1 MESEPT
7 LRARPARIPG
17 LVALATGVALSGCGL
32 LDSPATTLI
41 PRSDFGLISHHIFL
55 QILRWDT
62 VIFLVVQALLLFAIF
77 RFRERDPAAAPPRQI
92 RGSAVLEITWT
103 LIPAVI
109 LTFIAFPTVAAIFRT
124 QAMPPKDALRVK
136 VIGHQW
142 WWEFQYPELGIV
154 TATDLHIPAGRPVS
168 LEITGVDVIHSF
180 WVPPLGGKRD
190 AIPGST
196 NRIVLTADAPGE
208 YYGQC
213 AEFCGASHANMRH
226 RAVVETPEAFA
237 AWAAKQ
243 KEPGATPPDGSP
255 AAAGLRIFLA
265 GTCVGC
271 HTVQGVSAGVI
282 GPDLT
287 HFGSRKTIAGGML
300 PNTPENLA
308 RWVHHAPAV
317 KPGSIMP
324 DQKLSDTEVA
334 AVVAYLE
341 SLQ

>member
-7 LRARPARIPG
+7 LRTRPARIPG

-41 PRSDFGLISHHIFL
+41 PRSDFGLISHRIFL

-62 VIFLVVQALLLFAIF
+62 V
-77 RFRERDPAAAPPRQI
+77 
-92 RGSAVLEITWT
+92 
-103 LIPAVI
+103 
-109 LTFIAFPTVAAIFRT
+109 
-124 QAMPPKDALRVK
+124 
-136 VIGHQW
+136 
-142 WWEFQYPELGIV
+142 
-154 TATDLHIPAGRPVS
+154 
-168 LEITGVDVIHSF
+168 
-180 WVPPLGGKRD
+180 
-190 AIPGST
+190 
-196 NRIVLTADAPGE
+196 
-208 YYGQC
+208 
-213 AEFCGASHANMRH
+213 
-226 RAVVETPEAFA
+226 
-237 AWAAKQ
+237 
-243 KEPGATPPDGSP
+243 
-255 AAAGLRIFLA
+255 IFLA